1 MKNPLG
7 KLDDYSRNESIINNS
22 MHYSY
27 LLITNQITF
36 DELLDIS
43 QIEGFGLIFD
53 PEDPYLN
60 EDDIIDTLL
69 DHFIYLEEY
78 EKCQD
83 LIEIKKIKKGT

>member
-1 MKNPLG
+1 MKRPLD
-7 KLDDYSRNESIINNS
+7 KLNDYRYEEEVINNT

-36 DELLDIS
+36 DELLDLS
-43 QIEGFGLIFD
+43 ELEGFGLIFD
-53 PEDPYLN
+53 PEDPNLN
-60 EDDIIDTLL
+60 EDEIIDTLL

-83 LIEIKKIKKGT
+83 LIEIKKEIK

>member
-7 KLDDYSRNESIINNS
+7 KLDDYNRKESIINNS

-27 LLITNQITF
+27 LLLTNQITF